1 MPRRHAQG
9 VRRPANAHTPEGGV
23 PMNQKRPFMLRQPR
37 GTRMPT
43 LLVADLSAFLGF
55 LRVECGLAENTLLA
69 YERDLRDLIED
80 LVERGITESD
90 RMAPRPLVEH
100 LMGLKNER
108 GLASSSIARH
118 LAAIRMF
125 CRWLTANGRVA
136 EDPGEWLE
144 RPTQWQ
150 RLPRYLSE
158 GRIRQLI
165 EAPAPSDPPAS
176 GPPLWI
182 RDRSILELMY
192 ACGLR
197 ASEVGMLHLDDVL
210 PSLGVIRIT
219 GKGDKQRLVPYG
231 QPAQEALDLF
241 LERCRPELVRSDG
254 RDRSRLFLSRTGR
267 PLERVAIWQI
277 VKRHAATAGLSDV
290 YPHLIRHTFATH
302 VLSGG
307 ADLRV
312 LQDMLGHANVSTT
325 QIYTHVDEARLK
337 AVHRQFHPR
346 A

>member
-1 MPRRHAQG
+1 MTTPLEND
-9 VRRPANAHTPEGGV
+9 VR
-23 PMNQKRPFMLRQPR
+23 
-37 GTRMPT
+37 
-43 LLVADLSAFLGF
+43 SFLAF
-55 LRVECGLAENTLLA
+55 LRVECGLATNTLLA
-69 YERDLRDLIED
+69 YERDLRDLVED
-80 LVERGITESD
+80 LAAREITTAD
-90 RMAPRPLVEH
+90 RLNPRLLVEH
-100 LMGLKNER
+100 LTGLKHER
-108 GLASSSIARH
+108 GMATSSIARH
-118 LAAIRMF
+118 IAAIRMF
-125 CRWLTANGRVA
+125 TRWLTANSRLA

-144 RPTQWQ
+144 RPSQWK

-158 GRIRQLI
+158 GRIRRLI
-165 EAPAPSDPPAS
+165 EAPAPADPPVA

-182 RDRSILELMY
+182 RDRALLELMY

-197 ASEVGMLHLDDVL
+197 ASEVGGLGLSDVL
-210 PSLGVIRIT
+210 PTLGVVKVT

-231 QPAQEALDLF
+231 KPAWDAI
-241 LERCRPELVRSDG
+241 ERYQGGCRAELVRPDG
-254 RDRSRLFLSRTGR
+254 RDKGRLFLSRTGR

-312 LQDMLGHANVSTT
+312 LQDMLGHANIATT
-325 QIYTHVDEARLK
+325 QVYTHVDEARLK